1 MKEPKTQEEFEQKVQ
16 KLTERLNDEFS
27 YDRDEIIKLW
37 LEIEEFAYFY
47 NNCYG
52 PYYTKVFFMPKDKN
66 KLKTIARC
74 VSSSTFTKFFHLIKD
89 VSLEEEF
96 IYQCGEVCAWKKK
109 ALFATEPLEV
119 IKSYFMG
126 QDIQKTVEHSWDG
139 EEFGINSYLL
149 MNPRKEVVEW
159 ALENNEALGIEPYEF
174 EMGLD
179 HQVIPEINS
188 LIKRKINHL

>member
-1 MKEPKTQEEFEQKVQ
+1 
-16 KLTERLNDEFS
+16 
-27 YDRDEIIKLW
+27 
-37 LEIEEFAYFY
+37 
-47 NNCYG
+47 
-52 PYYTKVFFMPKDKN
+52 MPKDKN

-159 ALENNEALGIEPYEF
+159 ALENKDALGIEPYEF